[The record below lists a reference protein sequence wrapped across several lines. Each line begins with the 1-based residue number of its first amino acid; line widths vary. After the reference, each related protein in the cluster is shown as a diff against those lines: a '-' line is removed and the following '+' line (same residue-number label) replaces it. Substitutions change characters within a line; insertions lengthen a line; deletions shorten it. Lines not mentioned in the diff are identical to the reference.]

1 VRDRPCA
8 LVTGASRGI
17 GRAIAIA
24 LAREG
29 YDIAGNATGYDP
41 GDLTRGL
48 AQTGVRCQEAGAVF
62 LSLPADVSDLASH
75 EGLVA
80 ASVERFGGID
90 LLVSNAGVAPLQ
102 RLDFL
107 ETTPESYDR
116 VMGVNLRGSFF
127 LAQRVARHMVEA
139 EGNRGPAP
147 PTLVFITSTSADTS
161 STNRVEYCVSKA
173 GLSMLAQS
181 CAHRLA
187 PHGINVYEV
196 RPGIIRTDMTAGVK
210 EKYDALMAQ
219 GFVPQARWGEPEDVG
234 RAVAAL
240 ARGDFA
246 YSTGSVFE
254 VSGGMGIKRL

>member
-1 VRDRPCA
+1 M
-8 LVTGASRGI
+8 
-17 GRAIAIA
+17 A

-29 YDIAGNATGYDP
+29 YDIAGNATGFDP
-41 GDLTRGL
+41 EDLTRGL
-48 AQTGVRCQEAGAVF
+48 AETGVRCQEAGATF
-62 LSLPADVSDLASH
+62 LPLPADVADLASH
-75 EGLVA
+75 EGLVTA
-80 ASVERFGGID
+80 CKERFGGID

-116 VMGVNLRGSFF
+116 VMGVNLRGAFF

-139 EGNRGPAP
+139 EGDRGPTS

-173 GLSMLAQS
+173 GLSMLAQG

-187 PHGINVYEV
+187 PHGVNVYEV
-196 RPGIIRTDMTAGVK
+196 RPGIIRTDMTVGVK

-219 GFVPQARWGEPEDVG
+219 GLVPQTRWGEPEDVG

-246 YSTGSVFE
+246 YSTGGVFE
-254 VSGGMGIKRL
+254 VSGGMSIKRL